1 MTRRDVGRWGRRK
14 LAQNAKYRCN
24 NKPFFDS
31 SNKLHIVPIIPILRY
46 DLGWKDI
53 PLHPSMKVFTSRGEH
68 LLHEDHRLKITIPS
82 PWREGEGRG
91 ARRRK
96 RSRRRRRS
104 TVDYMLDV
112 RRKGRGGSKI
122 EGRIV
127 KPSPLPNGQT
137 SRLSGNPAVYGFH
150 KRGPSRERASY
161 GSKIRDRLSVR
172 RLCAP
177 LTLFRGWRR
186 RSRRPPFNNDARR
199 VY

>member
-91 ARRRK
+91 KKKKKEKQEEEEEEHGRLYA
-96 RSRRRRRS
+96 RRS
-104 TVDYMLDV
+104 T
-112 RRKGRGGSKI
+112 KGERGAAKSKGGSSNPPLSPMD
-122 EGRIV
+122 
-127 KPSPLPNGQT
+127 KPADLAEIQRFMAFISEDRRGKE
-137 SRLSGNPAVYGFH
+137 RLMDLKSATV
-150 KRGPSRERASY
+150 
-161 GSKIRDRLSVR
+161 
-172 RLCAP
+172 
-177 LTLFRGWRR
+177 
-186 RSRRPPFNNDARR
+186 
-199 VY
+199 

>member
-91 ARRRK
+91 KKKKKEKQEEEEEEHGRLYARRSMK
-96 RSRRRRRS
+96 
-104 TVDYMLDV
+104 
-112 RRKGRGGSKI
+112 GGSKI